1 MCLCGAPVPVLQ
13 PMTNLRVQR
22 RLAAAVL
29 KVGKRRVFMDPN
41 ETETIATANSR
52 KSVANLIKNSLIYKR
67 PVRVHSRFRVRRRL
81 EAKRK
86 GRHTGVG
93 KRKGTAEARMPTKV
107 QWMRRLRVLR
117 RLLRKYRAA
126 DKIDRHLYHKLY
138 LKAKGNVFKNKR
150 NLMEYIFRAKAEKKR
165 EQEIRAQLEARKK
178 KSKLIREKREA
189 RNKKKEEIARR
200 K

>member
-1 MCLCGAPVPVLQ
+1 MG
-13 PMTNLRVQR
+13 NGRVQR
-22 RLAAAVL
+22 RLAASVL
-29 KVGKRRVFMDPN
+29 KIGKRRVRMDAN
-41 ETETIATANSR
+41 EVEEISDARCKGGGCGRLEDQLDLQGA
-52 KSVANLIKNSLIYKR
+52 
-67 PVRVHSRFRVRRRL
+67 VHVHTRYRVRRRL

-93 KRKGTAEARMPTKV
+93 KRKGSSEARMPTKV

-138 LKAKGNVFKNKR
+138 LKCKGNVFKNKR
-150 NLMEYIFRAKAEKKR
+150 NLMEHIFKAKAEKKR
-165 EQEIRAQLEARKK
+165 ELEIRAQLEARRK
-178 KSKLIREKREA
+178 KSKAIREKREA
-189 RNKKKEEIARR
+189 RIKKKEDAIRR